1 MIYRH
6 WPPQYDPSIDP
17 DLFYWFD
24 ASDTSTIKGAG
35 GSAITDG
42 ATVYEWWNKG
52 SKDTRLAQQGSHP
65 RPVWRQSALN
75 GMPAVMFNGSQVLG
89 LTDITEFTSLAGLT
103 LYIVCA
109 QNVTPPGGVGSGGAR
124 AFHTSAG
131 SLSATVLCQQF
142 RANGEV
148 LIGGKRLYGDT
159 EVHAVLCGTY
169 TLGEPIIVTGAFDYA
184 SARLD
189 GYKNGVLCKRLDPF
203 QTPGQTDSRALFS
216 ITVGAQ
222 VSAGGFFWGLTGPVS
237 ELLAVKQYG
246 DPDEHVRRHHYL
258 RTKWGIG

>member
-1 MIYRH
+1 MMLRRRMPI
-6 WPPQYDPSIDP
+6 YDPASDP

-24 ASDTSTIKGAG
+24 AADTSTLKGAG
-35 GSAITDG
+35 GAAITDG
-42 ATVYEWWNKG
+42 ATVYEWLNKG
-52 SKDTRLAQQGSHP
+52 SKDTKLAQQGSLP

-75 GMPAVMFNGSQVLG
+75 GMPAVVFNGSQVLG
-89 LTDITEFTSLAGLT
+89 LTDITGFTSLAGLT

-109 QNVTPPGGVGSGGAR
+109 QNVTPPSSGGAR

-131 SLSATVLCQQF
+131 SLSATVHYQQF
-142 RANGEV
+142 RSDGEV
-148 LIGGKRLYGDT
+148 VIGGKRLYGDA
-159 EVHAVLCGTY
+159 HASVVLCGTY

-184 SARLD
+184 AARLD
-189 GYKNGVLCKRLDPF
+189 GYKNGVLCERLDPF

-246 DPDEHVRRHHYL
+246 GPDEHVRRHHYL
-258 RTKWGIG
+258 RTKWRIG